1 MQKLILKIQMQ
12 RWLLMTNGN
21 FLKIKLVD
29 ENGKDLDEIYFS
41 KKDVS
46 SALGFAKSAVGFI
59 PKISFG
65 NKLDFLP
72 IATIALTKGLGGVLV
87 WKIEK
92 KVYEKEIKP
101 LLKYQKG

>member
-41 KKDVS
+41 KKDVD

-72 IATIALTKGLGGVLV
+72 IATIALTKGLVEYWFGKLRR
-87 WKIEK
+87 KYMK
-92 KVYEKEIKP
+92 KR
-101 LLKYQKG
+101 